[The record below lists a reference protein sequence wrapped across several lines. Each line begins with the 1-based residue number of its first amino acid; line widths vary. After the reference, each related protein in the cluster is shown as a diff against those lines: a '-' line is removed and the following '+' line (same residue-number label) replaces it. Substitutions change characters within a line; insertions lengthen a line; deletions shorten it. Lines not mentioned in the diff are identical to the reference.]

1 MIKGG
6 VKVVYVPKPAS
17 KTLFDMAKERGIT
30 TLEVGLFDADTDTT
44 LIAQV
49 HEYGSRTVP
58 KRSFLR
64 DTMRLNRQK
73 YDRIL
78 KLRLEQMVKR
88 GWVGSLSST
97 LLSFGDII
105 VADVRK
111 RIQRGIPPA
120 LKSATVAAKR
130 RKGYAKPHV
139 ALYATGALYNTIK
152 AKLGRK

>member
-1 MIKGG
+1 MIRGG
-6 VKVVYVPKPAS
+6 VKVVYVPKPAA

-30 TLEVGLFDADTDTT
+30 TLEVGLFDASTDTT
-44 LIAQV
+44 MIAQV
-49 HEYGSRTVP
+49 HEYGTRTAP

-78 KLRLEQMVKR
+78 KTSAATMLRK
-88 GWVGSLSST
+88 GW
-97 LLSFGDII
+97 DIQTALTQLGVVI

-120 LKSATVAAKR
+120 LKSATVASKR

-139 ALYATGALYNTIK
+139 ALYATGALYNAIK